1 MKEGWKDVLIGDVC
15 FVQGGSTP
23 RRTDESLWKDGTYP
37 WFTVEDIRNQG
48 RVITDTKQKVTKKA
62 WDSLR
67 VFPKDTILLCC
78 TASVGEYAITKIDIS
93 SNQQFNGITIKDK
106 TEISP
111 MYLFYFCSTLKD
123 KLLENSGKSTIDFV
137 SGAKV
142 RSLHLSYPPLP
153 EQERIVKILD
163 AAFEKIDR
171 LKQNAEKSLQEV
183 KNLWEA
189 TLRNV
194 FIPKECWQTKTF
206 GEVGTLERGGNFLK
220 SDFVDN
226 GFPCIHYGQIHM
238 IFGTFTYNHITC
250 IPESLAKKKAHKGD
264 IIIAITSEDVA
275 CSCKST
281 AWLGDYDIAIGAH
294 AAIYR
299 HTLNPKFVSYFIQAP
314 YFQKEKEKYTHG
326 FKVVEIKPS
335 DIAKISISYPS
346 ENEQNKIVEK
356 LDRIFERCQNY
367 KIKYDLEIAEYEALK
382 QSILRKAFSGEL

>member
-1 MKEGWKDVLIGDVC
+1 MRKKVSDICIIKGGYTPKNDELCNKGSIPYFKVSDMNREGNQKYMVNTDLYLKGTTKT
-15 FVQGGSTP
+15 FPAGS
-23 RRTDESLWKDGTYP
+23 
-37 WFTVEDIRNQG
+37 I
-48 RVITDTKQKVTKKA
+48 
-62 WDSLR
+62 
-67 VFPKDTILLCC
+67 VFPKNGGAVLTNKKRILI
-78 TASVGEYAITKIDIS
+78 TDSVVDLNTGIALLKDGVD
-93 SNQQFNGITIKDK
+93 SNYLYYFFLSLDFKNFLKEGTLPVLR
-106 TEISP
+106 TNEISNLP
-111 MYLFYFCSTLKD
+111 LY
-123 KLLENSGKSTIDFV
+123 V
-137 SGAKV
+137 P
-142 RSLHLSYPPLP
+142 SLS
-153 EQERIVKILD
+153 EQERIVKQLD
-163 AAFEKIDR
+163 EAFAKIDA
-171 LKQNAEKSLQEV
+171 LKENAQKGLQAM
-183 KNLWEA
+183 KDLWQA

-238 IFGTFTYNHITC
+238 KFGTFTYNHITC

-264 IIIAITSEDVA
+264 IIIAITSENVA

-281 AWLGDYDIAIGAH
+281 AWLGDYDVAIGAH

-346 ENEQNKIVEK
+346 ENEQNQIVEK
-356 LDRIFERCQNY
+356 LDRIYERCQNY